1 MSDLAQGSDLD
12 MELEEFILDY
22 VDQEEN
28 DEQSVITVS

>member
-1 MSDLAQGSDLD
+1 VQGSDLD

-22 VDQEEN
+22 VDQQEN